1 MRDYNVIIGSPVDYE
16 ELTADIVINKEYI
29 VRIQKEEGNDKMMVE
44 FYEEPVKT
52 KIYLT
57 DFIEALQDAQ
67 QLLTK

>member
-29 VRIQKEEGNDKMMVE
+29 VRIQKEEGNDKMIVE

>member
-29 VRIQKEEGNDKMMVE
+29 VRIQKEEGNDKMIVE

-67 QLLTK
+67 QLLTR